1 MKKQLKILVLTST
14 FPKGPNDKVP
24 SFVQDQIIT
33 MKKEYNFLNFFV
45 LAPDNSSKERPE
57 KNRYYIEFRYQY
69 FIKYFQKL
77 NENGLM
83 SAVRGNYLNLI
94 ILPFYL
100 ILQLLFTLKLALKLK
115 PDYIYAHFVTPQA
128 ITALLVSKLLK
139 IEFVFSTH
147 AHDAMILLRIPIIGK
162 LILNLIV
169 KNAKSFSSDTK
180 VIEDKLKDSIKEKY
194 WSENK
199 SFISPMGINFN
210 KFESADE
217 EYLDQINNNQ
227 ITISFIG
234 RFAEKKGVEKLI
246 LSFAE
251 IIKTNPDVQLLIIGV
266 GSLQKKYE
274 RLIMKNGLMNKAKII
289 NIFNDIP
296 KLKYVY
302 GNSQIIVIPSII
314 KKNGDMEGIPVV
326 LLEALSFGNIVVA
339 SDDSNAGVVI
349 KDGVNGFIYSNSKK
363 DDLEKTILKVINIS
377 EKEKNSIAKKAL
389 ETSNNYSWGEL
400 SKLYFTK
407 FFD

>member
-45 LAPDNSSKERPE
+45 LAPDNSSKERPD

-147 AHDAMILLRIPIIGK
+147 AHDAMILLKIPIIGK

-180 VIEDKLKDSIKEKY
+180 VIEDQLKDSIKDKY

-389 ETSNNYSWGEL
+389 ETSNNYSWGKL

>member
-199 SFISPMGINFN
+199 SFISPMGINFD